1 MRKVLY
7 LINSLKNGGPVNMLY
22 SLCKYLDNTQYK
34 IYVMAL
40 KKCDIN
46 ARDFS
51 NLNCGLIIINE
62 NNKLKR
68 INLRSSTGNCRPFLR
83 KWRMN
88 SGLR

>member
-51 NLNCGLIIINE
+51 NLNGRIF
-62 NNKLKR
+62 KLF
-68 INLRSSTGNCRPFLR
+68 RSDPGNGQHLYR
-83 KWRMN
+83 N
-88 SGLR
+88 DVS

>member
-51 NLNCGLIIINE
+51 NLN
-62 NNKLKR
+62 
-68 INLRSSTGNCRPFLR
+68 
-83 KWRMN
+83 
-88 SGLR
+88 

>member
-51 NLNCGLIIINE
+51 NLNCELII
-62 NNKLKR
+62 KHSKRLKELVR
-68 INLRSSTGNCRPFLR
+68 TLYIHMVDWQIG
-83 KWRMN
+83 
-88 SGLR
+88 